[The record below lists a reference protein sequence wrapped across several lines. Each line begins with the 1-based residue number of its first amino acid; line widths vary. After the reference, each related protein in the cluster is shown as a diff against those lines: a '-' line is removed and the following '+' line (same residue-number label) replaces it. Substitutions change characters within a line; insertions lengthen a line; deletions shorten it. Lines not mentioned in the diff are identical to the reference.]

1 MTDKVI
7 EKHGKAKAL
16 RLIAKKVGPKAGL
29 SIIAKMGLGM
39 IPAGATQAA
48 AAGLLVTD
56 VIMVYNILKELA
68 E

>member
-16 RLIAKKVGPKAGL
+16 RLIAGKVGTKAGL

-39 IPAGATQAA
+39 IPAGVTQGV
-48 AAGLLVTD
+48 AAGLLAAD